1 MEIEGNLQQV
11 GALVALLHS
20 PSLPNLRKFL
30 AEQVLPCVRIN
41 TSEAVDLIGVH
52 VAVQV
57 AVARVATGQ
66 EM

>member
-1 MEIEGNLQQV
+1 MKEIGNR
-11 GALVALLHS
+11 LVPWWHYFT
-20 PSLPNLRKFL
+20 LRASRISELKFL
-30 AEQVLPCVRIN
+30 AEQVLPCVRVN